1 MLTKGGDMLVELKKI
16 GNTFNTEYSMHDPD
30 ILVVVPIPGYKDN
43 VEAARSNMEWQKAF
57 ARNLGRKCGLVV
69 VLNNLLSQD
78 AESRKVYSEG
88 MLPELFYGSA
98 LVVSNPLSRAIGS
111 FFIGLSKPVIPLT
124 LVNSIEDGIV
134 WLENIRKG

>member
-1 MLTKGGDMLVELKKI
+1 MPIELKKI
-16 GNTFNTEYSMHDPD
+16 GNTFNTDYSAYNED
-30 ILVVVPIPGYKDN
+30 ILVVNPNPGYKDN
-43 VEAARSNMEWQKAF
+43 VESARSNIEWQQFF
-57 ARNLGRKCGLVV
+57 ARKLGRKCGLVV

-78 AESRKVYSEG
+78 AESRKVYSDG

-124 LVNSIEDGIV
+124 LVGSIEDGII
-134 WLENIRKG
+134 WLESIKKG